1 MVIGRA
7 EAAPTRRA
15 GADRAADAVE
25 NEDRDDDDDD
35 AAMGAAGA
43 EAADRRDRIDRE
55 EERWEVA
62 DRWVLFDDDATDA
75 IDDDG
80 RVILSTLPFLN
91 SRELAFAWRRCSDRM
106 K

>member
-1 MVIGRA
+1 M
-7 EAAPTRRA
+7 RA
-15 GADRAADAVE
+15 GADRAAEAVE

-80 RVILSTLPFLN
+80 RVIELALFCPTLPFLN
-91 SRELAFAWRRCSDRM
+91 SRELAFAWRR
-106 K
+106 